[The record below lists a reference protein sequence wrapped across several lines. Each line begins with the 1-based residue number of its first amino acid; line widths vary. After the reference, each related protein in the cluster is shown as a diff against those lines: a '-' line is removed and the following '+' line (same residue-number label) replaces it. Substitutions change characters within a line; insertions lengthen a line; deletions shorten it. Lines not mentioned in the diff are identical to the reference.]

1 MIKHILK
8 STFKYSIHIH
18 IEIHSCHIT
27 MTTSFDELLH
37 QHKFPQ
43 NGIIFNLPGRD
54 PNEEHITQNRHRND
68 VHSTVAGRIRLK
80 KNSHSSSP
88 TRLHV
93 SEDTSYIRR
102 KFPRGAHHTTGEYRT
117 EFREEYKYKGK
128 SYWVISKPV
137 QFHNHPDYEII
148 ADRAIRNLR
157 WFLRSSMGGME
168 RMKGERIELQSDR
181 AEKHDQNRLNLGRFD
196 VEKM

>member
-1 MIKHILK
+1 
-8 STFKYSIHIH
+8 
-18 IEIHSCHIT
+18 

-43 NGIIFNLPGRD
+43 NGIIFNLSGRD
-54 PNEEHITQNRHRND
+54 PNEEHITKNRHRDD

-157 WFLRSSMGGME
+157 WFLRSKNTFEKSNKRTRE
-168 RMKGERIELQSDR
+168 DFEEEEDYSNPAKRI
-181 AEKHDQNRLNLGRFD
+181 KYF
-196 VEKM
+196 